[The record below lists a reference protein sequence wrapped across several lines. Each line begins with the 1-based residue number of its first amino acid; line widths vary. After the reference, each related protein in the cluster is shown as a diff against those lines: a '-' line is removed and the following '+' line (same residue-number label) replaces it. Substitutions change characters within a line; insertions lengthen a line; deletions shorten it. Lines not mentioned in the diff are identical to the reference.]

1 MSLKQ
6 GAISY
11 ILIKTFAIYL
21 SQTSALMI
29 ARKPCLV
36 WGTAFQVRCDLA
48 VENQEESSRN
58 DPEIEERKFM
68 MNMLQN

>member
-1 MSLKQ
+1 
-6 GAISY
+6 
-11 ILIKTFAIYL
+11 
-21 SQTSALMI
+21 MI

-68 MNMLQN
+68 MNLWQNWDC